1 MGGDELAKG
10 DEEGD
15 LEGDGAGNG
24 AEAVTVCVSMI
35 RSAGREGGGESESE
49 ETYVQRSLRVR
60 VKKNTMVAKVMTLG
74 TRDTMTRNLARSA
87 EDQARSR

>member
-1 MGGDELAKG
+1 MSGDELAKG

-24 AEAVTVCVSMI
+24 TEAVTLRVSMV
-35 RSAGREGGGESESE
+35 RSAGGGEKR